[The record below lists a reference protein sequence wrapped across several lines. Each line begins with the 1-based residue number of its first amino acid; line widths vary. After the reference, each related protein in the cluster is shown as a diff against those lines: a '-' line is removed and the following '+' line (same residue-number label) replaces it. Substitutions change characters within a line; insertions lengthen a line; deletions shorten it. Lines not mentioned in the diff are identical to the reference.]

1 MKKKLL
7 ISFII
12 IMGHYSYAQSNK
24 ILPEGDVGIG
34 TTNPAAKLD
43 VSINSSTYTNN
54 IKFGDS
60 SPAYLTSGT
69 SGVYISNNNGNP
81 LFMIRHTGNAGL
93 GTVNPI
99 GALHING
106 KQILEAPNVPA
117 QLVISNS
124 TDIANHLMMGYD
136 NNVDAAIISAARHG
150 LGWRNLALNPY
161 GGNIGIGVTNPK
173 ERLDVNGTIHSREV
187 RVDLDGW
194 SDYVLKPDYQLPTL
208 NEVKKFI
215 DQNQHL
221 PDIPSEKTL
230 IRDGLNLG
238 EINKLL
244 TKKIEELTLYLIEK
258 EQQIIRLDEKQQAQN
273 EINQKLQKQLNSIQ
287 EQLNSNPKK
296 IVSNKD

>member
-7 ISFII
+7 ISAIVI
-12 IMGHYSYAQSNK
+12 LGHYSYAQSNR

-43 VSINSSTYTNN
+43 VSLSSSTLTNN

-69 SGVYISNNNGNP
+69 SGVYIANNNGNP
-81 LFMIRHTGNAGL
+81 LFMIQHTGNAGL
-93 GTVNPI
+93 GTIYPI
-99 GALHING
+99 GTLHING
-106 KQILEAPNVPA
+106 TQILEMPNVPA

-136 NNVDAAIISAARHG
+136 NNIDAAIISAAKHG
-150 LGWRNLALNPY
+150 MGWRNMVLNPY
-161 GGNIGIGVTNPK
+161 GGNIGIGITNPK
-173 ERLDVNGTIHSREV
+173 ERLEVNGTIHSKEV

-194 SDYVLKPDYQLPTL
+194 ADYVLKPGYPLPTL
-208 NEVKKFI
+208 SYVKTFI

-238 EINKLL
+238 DMNKLL

-258 EQQIIRLDEKQQAQN
+258 EQQIRKLEEKQLAQN
-273 EINQKLQKQLNSIQ
+273 EINLKLQMQLSSIQ
-287 EQLNSNPKK
+287 TQLNSNPKK
-296 IVSNKD
+296 